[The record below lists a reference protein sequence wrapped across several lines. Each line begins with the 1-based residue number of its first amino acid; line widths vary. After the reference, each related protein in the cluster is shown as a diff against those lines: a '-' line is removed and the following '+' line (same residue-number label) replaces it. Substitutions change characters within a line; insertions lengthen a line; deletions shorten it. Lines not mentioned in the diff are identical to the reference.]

1 MLVRPARCKRGA
13 AIRHSNDQRGGT
25 GLGLLIGL
33 FLGLAIAV
41 AVALF
46 VTRAPV
52 PFANPPARPVDRGA
66 VSISPNT
73 DPNVGLRQDRG
84 SPATDPEA
92 ARALAAL
99 EGREPPPRFPFGG
112 TVQSMPPSIASVDAQ
127 ASQSTAPLP
136 GNPGASTSEA
146 ISGGGA
152 QQPPA
157 PIVSLN
163 IPVPSVAAP
172 SADGQFRYMLQVGAF
187 RSQRDADA
195 LRARVA
201 LAGYEVRVEP
211 ADVQGVTWYRVRL
224 GPFSGLDALN
234 EARMRMS
241 EAGLQSS
248 VVRLA
253 GG

>member
-66 VSISPNT
+66 VSISPDA
-73 DPNVGLRQDRG
+73 DPNAGLRQDRG

-99 EGREPPPRFPFGG
+99 EGRDLAPRSPFGG
-112 TVQSMPPSIASVDAQ
+112 SVQSMPPSIPFDAQ
-127 ASQSTAPLP
+127 ASQPTAPLP
-136 GNPGASTSEA
+136 GNLEAGTSQS
-146 ISGGGA
+146 ISSGGA